1 MRMQH
6 VALHVKSK
14 NTPMYWKNS
23 QKLATMMDKMGKMV
37 MMTTVSTV
45 SMKSISA
52 TCLNIV
58 RKITAKSP
66 EQKELSVN
74 CMDFAKD
81 MKILSLQEKKTPPA
95 KSDSG
100 FVALR
105 CTWSNR
111 NVNITNSVNIT
122 MVIKS
127 NAKSSS

>member
-1 MRMQH
+1 
-6 VALHVKSK
+6 
-14 NTPMYWKNS
+14 
-23 QKLATMMDKMGKMV
+23 
-37 MMTTVSTV
+37 
-45 SMKSISA
+45 MKSINA
-52 TCLNIV
+52 TCGNIV
-58 RKITAKSP
+58 RKITAKSL
-66 EQKELSVN
+66 ELKELSVN
-74 CMDFAKD
+74 CTDFAKD
-81 MKILSLQEKKTPPA
+81 MKTSSLQEKKTPPA